1 LQNIQKNSSEKKKGV
16 LSLIFYVVL
25 VQRISHNVLFFPIFI
40 IKNTYEKMT
49 RLKKDGKNVPP
60 AATAATNAAAITIPI
75 IVAALK
81 EVKGV

>member
-1 LQNIQKNSSEKKKGV
+1 
-16 LSLIFYVVL
+16 
-25 VQRISHNVLFFPIFI
+25 
-40 IKNTYEKMT
+40 MT